1 MRPASLLWIWSG
13 SILLCLGACAAS
25 PAPDGAAAR
34 PSPARAEVAA
44 PASAD
49 VAAAAPVVTPAPT
62 PARVTFPE
70 LVTSDLNG
78 ATQRLP
84 HGLPGELKLF
94 LIAYQ
99 REQQAE
105 LDPWLTLAL
114 RLERAHPGFRV
125 YELPTLSAEWGA
137 AASFIDG
144 GMRRGIPDPQAR
156 ARTLT
161 LYLDKD
167 GFNAALAL
175 PREDQVYA
183 LLVDRTGA
191 VVWRSA
197 GPLDAAA
204 DAALTAT
211 VRGRLGG

>member
-1 MRPASLLWIWSG
+1 MRPSSTSWAWLGAIMV
-13 SILLCLGACAAS
+13 CLGGCAAG
-25 PAPDGAAAR
+25 PATEAASAR
-34 PSPARAEVAA
+34 PA
-44 PASAD
+44 PASED
-49 VAAAAPVVTPAPT
+49 VAAAAPPVAPVPT
-62 PARVTFPE
+62 AARVTFPE
-70 LVTSDLNG
+70 LVTRDLNG

-99 REQQAE
+99 REQQAD

-114 RLERAHPGFRV
+114 PLERAHPGFRV
-125 YELPTLSAEWGA
+125 YELPTLSAAWGA

-167 GFNAALAL
+167 SFNQALAL
-175 PREDQVYA
+175 PSEDQVYA
-183 LLVDRTGA
+183 LLVDGTGL
-191 VVWRSA
+191 VVWRGA
-197 GPLDAAA
+197 GALDDAAG
-204 DAALTAT
+204 AALTAA
-211 VRGRLGG
+211 VRSRLGG